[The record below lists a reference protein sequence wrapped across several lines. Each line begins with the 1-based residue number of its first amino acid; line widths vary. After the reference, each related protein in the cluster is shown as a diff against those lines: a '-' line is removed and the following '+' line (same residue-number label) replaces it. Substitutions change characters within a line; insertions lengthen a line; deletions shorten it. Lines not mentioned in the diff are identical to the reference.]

1 MPFEPMME
9 VFEMNGPLQGGPP
22 GYVHH
27 DAWWGFTHVVPF
39 LMFLVLLG
47 VAIWAVLR
55 FTSRPLAAGASGVAH
70 VPVGTAAVA
79 PPARDAAMEELRIRY
94 ARGDLGRDDFSQ
106 RMRDL
111 GYPDIGPAQASPV
124 VDDVASSVEGD
135 AVAGDDAPAGDG

>member
-1 MPFEPMME
+1 
-9 VFEMNGPLQGGPP
+9 L
-22 GYVHH
+22 
-27 DAWWGFTHVVPF
+27 
-39 LMFLVLLG
+39 
-47 VAIWAVLR
+47 
-55 FTSRPLAAGASGVAH
+55 GASGVTIA
-70 VPVGTAAVA
+70 PVGTAAVE

-135 AVAGDDAPAGDG
+135 AVAGGDAPAGDG